1 MELWDA
7 YDINRQFKGKDLVRG
22 VPLEKGDYHTVVH
35 ICVFNSKSQMLI
47 QQRQPFK
54 KGWSNLWDVTCGGS
68 VLKGETS
75 QQGAHRELLEEV
87 GIDYDFSGIRP
98 NFTINFSVGF
108 DDFYLIEKDIPD
120 ISGLKLQYEEVQA
133 VKWAS
138 MEEILRMIDEGVF
151 IPYFK
156 SLIMTAFDRKG
167 QGDGCIRR

>member
-7 YDINRQFKGKDLVRG
+7 YDINRQLKGKDLVRG

-35 ICVFNSKSQMLI
+35 ICVFNSKNQMLI

-75 QQGAHRELLEEV
+75 WQGAHRELLEEV
-87 GIDYDFSGIRP
+87 GIDYDFEGIRP
-98 NFTINFSVGF
+98 NFTINFFDGF
-108 DDFYLIEKDIPD
+108 DDFYLIKKDIDD

-133 VKWAS
+133 VKWAD

-156 SLIMTAFDRKG
+156 SLIMTVFDIKG
-167 QGDGCIRR
+167 QHDGCIKR